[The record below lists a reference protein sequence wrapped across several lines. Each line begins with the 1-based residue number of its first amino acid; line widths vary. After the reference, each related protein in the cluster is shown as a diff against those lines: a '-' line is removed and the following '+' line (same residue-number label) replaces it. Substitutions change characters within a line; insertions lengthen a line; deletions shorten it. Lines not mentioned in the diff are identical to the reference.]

1 MNASRSSRVRKET
14 VSLDSFCTEYARLIE
29 NMIDESNNYKCP
41 KIQANYDAFTEQ
53 TIRPLN
59 STLFYMYYSGTTY
72 TRFFSKWLMSA
83 ARYPNEKVRRA
94 YMRFFD

>member
-1 MNASRSSRVRKET
+1 MYAGKSPFVRKES
-14 VSLDSFCTEYARLIE
+14 VSLDSFCNEYARLIE
-29 NMIDESNNYKCP
+29 DMIDFSNNGRCP
-41 KIQANYDAFTEQ
+41 KIPANYDSQTEQ

-59 STLFYMYYSGTTY
+59 STLFYMYYSGTSY

-94 YMRFFD
+94 YMKFFD